1 MTLPEALLHIGAEL
15 SSVAHAT
22 LSVAGLQ
29 WITITLICYGAALW
43 LFRLANA
50 SPWLHPLV
58 LTAAGVSLALYFSQT
73 SIAAFQTH
81 AGLIHWLLGPATVAL
96 AIPMYNQWQ
105 QVRDL
110 GWHLIV
116 SVMAGGVLAPVLA
129 WTTLYVLDAPLALQ
143 MTMLVKSITTPLAMD
158 ASANIG
164 GVPALAAVFV
174 ITTGIVGAVVTPVV
188 FRIARVTGAA
198 AQGVALGTVA
208 HAVGTAKALQMNEQT
223 GAMATLGLCLNGIV
237 TAVVVPLLL

>member
-1 MTLPEALLHIGAEL
+1 MTLAQALLQIGADV
-15 SSVAHAT
+15 SRVADAT
-22 LSVAGLQ
+22 FSVAGLQ
-29 WITITLICYGAALW
+29 WILITLVCYTAALA
-43 LFRLANA
+43 LFRLAGG

-58 LTAAGVSLALYFSQT
+58 ITATGVGMTLYLTET
-73 SIAAFQTH
+73 SIADFQTY
-81 AGLIHWLLGPATVAL
+81 AGIIHWLLGPATVAL

-110 GWHLIV
+110 GWHLLV
-116 SVMAGGVLAPVLA
+116 SVMAGGILAPLLA
-129 WTTLYVLDAPLALQ
+129 WTTLYLLDAPLALQ
-143 MTMLVKSITTPLAMD
+143 MTMLVKSITTPLAME

-174 ITTGIVGAVVTPVV
+174 ITTGIVGAVVTPAV
-188 FRIARVTGAA
+188 FHIFRVTGAA

-208 HAVGTAKALQMNEQT
+208 HAVGTAKALQMSEQA

-237 TAVVVPLLL
+237 TAVILPLML